1 MEKMTKM
8 LSEVNIVEVGP
19 RDGLQNIEQFLE
31 TEKKVQLV
39 KLLARSGLKRIEAT
53 SFVHPKAIPQ
63 FSDARDIIA
72 GVKDLDGI
80 EISALV
86 PNLVGAKNALESG
99 VKNLAFVFSIS
110 ESHNKNN
117 VRKTRD
123 ESIHDLEKIFGLRG
137 DFPEMKVR
145 VNLSTVF
152 GCPFEG
158 EVKTEETLKYI
169 DKVKDLGI
177 TTITLSDTVGYGN
190 PKQVRQIIKSCLSQF
205 PSITFG
211 VHFHN
216 TRGLG
221 LANVLVC
228 LEEGIMI
235 FDSSIGGLG
244 GCPFAPGATGNI
256 STEDLVFMLNGMGI
270 RHGVNIEHLFNASQF
285 LQENL
290 KEVPLSSHL
299 FKAGLPK
306 GGKDVCR
313 VS

>member
-1 MEKMTKM
+1 MKMPQ
-8 LSEVNIVEVGP
+8 EVYIVEVGP

-31 TEKKVQLV
+31 TEKKVQLI
-39 KLLARSGLKRIEAT
+39 KLLAQSGLRRIEAT

-63 FSDARDIIA
+63 FRDAKEIIS
-72 GVKDLDGI
+72 GILGLKDVQF
-80 EISALV
+80 SALV

-99 VKNLAFVFSIS
+99 VKELAFVFSIS

-117 VRKTRD
+117 VNRTRE
-123 ESIHDLEKIFGLRG
+123 ESVQELEKILSLKKENP
-137 DFPEMKVR
+137 DMKVR
-145 VNLSTVF
+145 VSLSTVF

-158 EVKTEETLKYI
+158 KVKEEEILRYI
-169 DKVKDLGI
+169 GRVKDLGA

-190 PKQVRQIIKSCLSQF
+190 PKQVRQIIKSCLNQF

-221 LANVLVC
+221 LANALVC

-256 STEDLVFMLNGMGI
+256 STEDLVFMLDEMGI
-270 RHGVNIEHLFNASQF
+270 RTGVNIELLFEASRF
-285 LQENL
+285 LQNNL
-290 KEVPLSSHL
+290 KDIPLSSHL
-299 FKAGLPK
+299 FKAGPPK
-306 GGKDVCR
+306 GWSYVCTTL
-313 VS
+313 

>member
-1 MEKMTKM
+1 MEMPF
-8 LSEVNIVEVGP
+8 EVNIVEVGP
-19 RDGLQNIEQFLE
+19 RDGLQNIQQFLE
-31 TEKKVQLV
+31 TEKKVQLI
-39 KLLARSGLKRIEAT
+39 KLLAKSGLKRIEAT

-63 FSDARDIIA
+63 FRDAKEIISGIIDLKDIQ
-72 GVKDLDGI
+72 L
-80 EISALV
+80 SALV
-86 PNLVGAKNALESG
+86 PNLIGAKNALESG
-99 VKNLAFVFSIS
+99 IRELAFVFSIS

-117 VRKTRD
+117 VNKTREESLNELKKILPLKD
-123 ESIHDLEKIFGLRG
+123 EYPG
-137 DFPEMKVR
+137 MKVR
-145 VNLSTVF
+145 VSLSTVF

-169 DKVKDLGI
+169 DKVKGLEI

-190 PKQVRQIIKSCLSQF
+190 PKQAKKIIRSCLGRF

-221 LANVLVC
+221 LANALVC
-228 LEEGIMI
+228 LEEGITI

-256 STEDLVFMLNGMGI
+256 STEDLVFMFEGMGI
-270 RHGVNIEHLFNASQF
+270 RTGVNIELLFEASQF
-285 LQENL
+285 LQNNL
-290 KEVPLSSHL
+290 RDIPLSSHL

-306 GGKDVCR
+306 GESDVCKA
-313 VS
+313 S

>member
-1 MEKMTKM
+1 
-8 LSEVNIVEVGP
+8 VI
-19 RDGLQNIEQFLE
+19 D
-31 TEKKVQLV
+31 
-39 KLLARSGLKRIEAT
+39 LKE
-53 SFVHPKAIPQ
+53 
-63 FSDARDIIA
+63 
-72 GVKDLDGI
+72 I

-86 PNLVGAKNALESG
+86 PNLFGAKNALENG
-99 VKNLAFVFSIS
+99 VRELAFVFSIS

-117 VRKTRD
+117 VRKTRE
-123 ESIHDLEKIFGLRG
+123 ESILELEKILTLKEK
-137 DFPEMKVR
+137 FPEMKVR
-145 VNLSTVF
+145 VSLSTVF

-158 EVKTEETLKYI
+158 EVKEEEILRYI
-169 DKVKDLGI
+169 GRVKDLGV

-190 PKQVRQIIKSCLSQF
+190 PKQVRQIIKSCLNQF

-256 STEDLVFMLNGMGI
+256 STEDLVFMLEGMGI
-270 RHGVNIEHLFNASQF
+270 RTGVNVELLFMASQF
-285 LQENL
+285 LKNQL
-290 KEVPLSSHL
+290 KDIPLFSHV

-306 GGKDVCR
+306 GEGQVCKA
-313 VS
+313 S

>member
-1 MEKMTKM
+1 MKMPQ
-8 LSEVNIVEVGP
+8 EVYIVEVGP

-31 TEKKVQLV
+31 TEKKVQLI
-39 KLLARSGLKRIEAT
+39 KLLAQSGLGRIEAT
-53 SFVHPKAIPQ
+53 SFVHPKNIPQ
-63 FSDARDIIA
+63 FRDARETIA
-72 GVKDLDGI
+72 GVKNFDGV

-99 VKNLAFVFSIS
+99 VKELAFVFSIS

-117 VRKTRD
+117 VNKTRE
-123 ESIHDLEKIFGLRG
+123 ESILELEKILHLRG
-137 DFPEMKVR
+137 EFPEMKVR
-145 VNLSTVF
+145 VSLSTVF

-158 EVKTEETLKYI
+158 EIKEGEILRYI
-169 DKVKDLGI
+169 GRVKDLGV

-190 PKQVRQIIKSCLSQF
+190 PKQVRQIVRSCLDCF
-205 PSITFG
+205 PSIAFG

-228 LEEGIMI
+228 LEEGTMI

-256 STEDLVFMLNGMGI
+256 STEDLVFMLEGMGI
-270 RHGVNIEHLFNASQF
+270 RTGVNVELLFMASQF
-285 LQENL
+285 LKNQL
-290 KEVPLSSHL
+290 KDIPLSSHV

-306 GGKDVCR
+306 GESYICKTL
-313 VS
+313 

>member
-1 MEKMTKM
+1 MKMPQ
-8 LSEVNIVEVGP
+8 EVYIIEVGP

-31 TEKKVQLV
+31 TEKKVQLI
-39 KLLARSGLKRIEAT
+39 KLLAQSGLRRIEAT

-63 FSDARDIIA
+63 FRDAKETIS
-72 GVKDLDGI
+72 GVINLTGV
-80 EISALV
+80 ELSALV
-86 PNLVGAKNALESG
+86 PNLVGARNALESG
-99 VKNLAFVFSIS
+99 IKELAFVFSIS

-117 VRKTRD
+117 VNRTRE
-123 ESIHDLEKIFGLRG
+123 ESVQELENILSLKKDNL
-137 DFPEMKVR
+137 DMKVR
-145 VNLSTVF
+145 VSLATVF

-158 EVKTEETLKYI
+158 EVKVEETLRYI
-169 DKVKDLGI
+169 EKVKDLGVD
-177 TTITLSDTVGYGN
+177 TITLADTVGYGN

-228 LEEGIMI
+228 LEEGVMI

-256 STEDLVFMLNGMGI
+256 STEDLAFMFEGMGI
-270 RHGVNIEHLFNASQF
+270 KTGVNIELLFEASRF
-285 LQENL
+285 LQNNL
-290 KEVPLSSHL
+290 KDTPLSSHL
-299 FKAGLPK
+299 FKAGPPK
-306 GGKDVCR
+306 GWSYIYVTP
-313 VS
+313 